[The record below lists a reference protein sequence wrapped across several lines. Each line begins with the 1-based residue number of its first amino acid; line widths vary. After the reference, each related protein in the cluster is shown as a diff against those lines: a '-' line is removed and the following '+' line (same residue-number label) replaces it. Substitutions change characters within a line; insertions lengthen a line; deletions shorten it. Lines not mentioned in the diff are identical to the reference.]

1 MSGCDPCDVVLI
13 LCNLCRKRYV
23 DKHNQDIVDR
33 VVKEV
38 KGVDSAVPTFQ
49 IRGQCEF
56 FVLCILNFFTMLTEP
71 LTEAGKRFFH
81 TKLEEES
88 LKSRGKYDEKVI
100 KQRKRNRLTRV
111 GKFTLLLL
119 T

>member
-1 MSGCDPCDVVLI
+1 MFCAMHTDM
-13 LCNLCRKRYV
+13 
-23 DKHNQDIVDR
+23 
-33 VVKEV
+33 
-38 KGVDSAVPTFQ
+38 
-49 IRGQCEF
+49 
-56 FVLCILNFFTMLTEP
+56 LNTEP

-111 GKFTLLLL
+111 GKFTF
-119 T
+119 TNASGDNH